1 VVPSHGNRHATDA
14 STQILTGRTRKF
26 HTASAMC
33 GMHHSYRP
41 ALLICA
47 VALTLQSWAQQQ
59 TAQQRANAQLPKNP
73 PTVTGAPVPEKLLA
87 AKTVF
92 LSVTTNKRDF
102 HYKNAYEFLAKWDR
116 WKIVDD
122 QQQADLIIR
131 ITDGSDGTVGLASGS
146 STNVGSSSQG
156 TAVMLG
162 VPLHH
167 YYLNVIDRESGES
180 LWNTDTDERL
190 AQSHDTKRM
199 LKTLQQRI
207 AEAEK
212 AKFGARD
219 VP

>member
-1 VVPSHGNRHATDA
+1 MRHPY
-14 STQILTGRTRKF
+14 SLTL
-26 HTASAMC
+26 
-33 GMHHSYRP
+33 
-41 ALLICA
+41 LLIC
-47 VALTLQSWAQQQ
+47 VATLVQPSQAQQASQ
-59 TAQQRANAQLPKNP
+59 PKNP
-73 PTVTGAPVPEKLLA
+73 LTVTGAPIPDQVLT

-116 WKIVDD
+116 WRIVADP
-122 QQQADLIIR
+122 QQADLIIR

-167 YYLNVIDRESGES
+167 YYLNVIDRRSGNS

-199 LKTLQQRI
+199 LKKLQQRI
-207 AEAEK
+207 VETEK
-212 AKFGARD
+212 AKPRTNDAQ
-219 VP
+219 